1 MLTEVFDDENVGDV
15 LKIAAAVVEN
25 LVGEVGASEGKP
37 VLRSL
42 ELRLGLGCR
51 ADCADQRRRVFGL
64 PRLHRD
70 GVRHVGARCRYHLWY
85 LRDR

>member
-1 MLTEVFDDENVGDV
+1 MVAQRMLTEVFDDENVGDV

-42 ELRLGLGCR
+42 ELRLGLGSV
-51 ADCADQRRRVFGL
+51 DCDKLTSV
-64 PRLHRD
+64 RL
-70 GVRHVGARCRYHLWY
+70 GEGQAR
-85 LRDR
+85 